1 MPQAHRLHN
10 ITPQGRVDVGN
21 PSSSE
26 MAEPGPPGPASASG
40 IGNEAIIE
48 ADGAGAGAGPGARA
62 GALACSSVR
71 PCSCANARHR
81 SGSCP
86 QATAPWPCKAS
97 GHAPAQMQDTGQ
109 AAALRQQHRGHA
121 IPSAI
126 FLNVPAE
133 TTTEHVVA
141 CLTNP
146 GRGLWLA
153 DGRCHSMM
161 HRLANGVV
169 ERAHAQA
176 EAFRPAAHLGL
187 ASKAPVA
194 CMRVDASQQAT
205 STSYLG
211 QLNGGKA
218 WRCRQQAPQCDE
230 SPSHCG

>member
-1 MPQAHRLHN
+1 M
-10 ITPQGRVDVGN
+10 
-21 PSSSE
+21 
-26 MAEPGPPGPASASG
+26 GPALELGLERAPERRPAMPVAS
-40 IGNEAIIE
+40 
-48 ADGAGAGAGPGARA
+48 
-62 GALACSSVR
+62 
-71 PCSCANARHR
+71 
-81 SGSCP
+81 
-86 QATAPWPCKAS
+86 S
-97 GHAPAQMQDTGQ
+97 GHAPAQVQDTGQ
-109 AAALRQQHRGHA
+109 AAALRQQHRSHA
-121 IPSAI
+121 IPPAI

-133 TTTEHVVA
+133 TTTEHA
-141 CLTNP
+141 TTCLTNP

-153 DGRCHSMM
+153 DGQFHSMM

-176 EAFRPAAHLGL
+176 EAFRPAAHLGV

-205 STSYLG
+205 ATSYLG